1 MQQLSTEQQ
10 AVIKSL
16 EDGKNIL
23 VTGGAGT
30 GKSFILNF
38 IKKKYSGIGLEV
50 TASTGIA
57 SVNIGGSTIYSWA
70 GIGLGNLPAQQII
83 ENLFSARSSKARYRI
98 KKTKILAI
106 DEISMISANLLELLD
121 IVFKT
126 VRNSSLPMGGMQ
138 ILFFGDFLQLP
149 PVNKG
154 GEEVSFC
161 FSSSVWKELNL
172 SNIILKQIFRQQD
185 MKFIKILNNL
195 RVGKIDDEDK
205 EVLKSRIKGDEK
217 NNDAIKPTILTT
229 HNHKAESINNEEMS
243 KIKLPKQLYQAIYE
257 GVVDKIEHLKKNC
270 LAQDNL
276 LLKINAQVMM
286 IKNTY
291 QKDGIINGSLG
302 VVRDFSVKKNY
313 PIVEFINGNLLTIS
327 PEEWL
332 IERFDELKQ
341 EMIIEAK
348 MLQIPLVPS
357 WAITIHKSQG
367 LTLDKIYCDLSD
379 IFTAGQAYVALSRAR
394 NIENVF
400 IKGINFN
407 KIYANKNVIDF
418 YRNIDEN

>member
-1 MQQLSTEQQ
+1 MEQLSEEQQL
-10 AVIKSL
+10 VIKLL

-38 IKKKYSGIGLEV
+38 IKKKYSRIGLEV

-83 ENLFSARSSKARYRI
+83 ENLFSARGYKARSRI
-98 KKTKILAI
+98 KRTKILAI
-106 DEISMISANLLELLD
+106 DEISMISANILELLD

-126 VRNSSLPMGGMQ
+126 VRNSNLPMGGMQ

-149 PVNKG
+149 PVNKID
-154 GEEVSFC
+154 EDVSFC
-161 FSSSVWKELNL
+161 FNSSIWQELNL
-172 SNIILKQIFRQQD
+172 KNIVLKQIFRQND
-185 MKFIKILNNL
+185 AKFIKILNNL
-195 RVGKIDDEDK
+195 RVGKIDDEDR
-205 EVLKSRIKGDEK
+205 EVLESRIQINEN
-217 NNDAIKPTILTT
+217 NNDSIKPTILTT
-229 HNHKAESINNEEMS
+229 HNYKAESINKEEMF
-243 KIKLPKQLYQAIYE
+243 KIKSPEKIYQAIYE
-257 GVVDKIEHLKKNC
+257 GSVDKIEYLKKNC

-276 LLKINAQVMM
+276 SLKVNSQVMM

-302 VVRDFSVKKNY
+302 VIRDFSVKKNY
-313 PIVEFINGNLLTIS
+313 PIVEFANGNLLTIS

-341 EMIIEAK
+341 EMVVEAK
-348 MLQIPLVPS
+348 MIQIPLLLS

-394 NIENVF
+394 SLDNVF

-407 KIYANKNVIDF
+407 KIYANKDVIDF
-418 YRNIDEN
+418 YCNIDEI

>member
-83 ENLFSARSSKARYRI
+83 ENLLSARGSKARHRI

-106 DEISMISANLLELLD
+106 DEISMISANLLGLLD
-121 IVFKT
+121 LVFKA
-126 VRNSSLPMGGMQ
+126 VRNSNLPMGGMQ
-138 ILFFGDFLQLP
+138 VLFFGDFLQLP

-172 SNIILKQIFRQQD
+172 SNIILRQIFRQQD

-229 HNHKAESINNEEMS
+229 HNHKAESINNEEMG
-243 KIKLPKQLYQAIYE
+243 KINLPKQLYQATYE

-313 PIVEFINGNLLTIS
+313 PIVEFVNGSLLTIS

-341 EMIIEAK
+341 EMVIEAK
-348 MLQIPLVPS
+348 MIQIPLVPS

-418 YRNIDEN
+418 YRNIDEI

>member
-83 ENLFSARSSKARYRI
+83 ENLFSARGSKARYRI

-121 IVFKT
+121 VVFKA
-126 VRNSSLPMGGMQ
+126 VRNSNLPMGGMQ
-138 ILFFGDFLQLP
+138 VLFFGDFLQLP

-229 HNHKAESINNEEMS
+229 HNHKAESINNEEMG

-313 PIVEFINGNLLTIS
+313 PIVEFVNGSLLTIS

-348 MLQIPLVPS
+348 MMQIPLVAS

>member
-83 ENLFSARSSKARYRI
+83 ENLFSARGSKARYRI

-121 IVFKT
+121 TVFKA
-126 VRNSSLPMGGMQ
+126 VRNSNLPMGGMQ
-138 ILFFGDFLQLP
+138 VLFFGDFLQLP

-172 SNIILKQIFRQQD
+172 NNIILKQIFRQQD

-205 EVLKSRIKGDEK
+205 EVLKSRIKGDEESG
-217 NNDAIKPTILTT
+217 DAIKPTILTT
-229 HNHKAESINNEEMS
+229 HNHKAESINNEEMG

-257 GVVDKIEHLKKNC
+257 GFVDKIEHLKKNC

-313 PIVEFINGNLLTIS
+313 PIVEFVNGNLLTIS

-341 EMIIEAK
+341 EMVIEAK
-348 MLQIPLVPS
+348 MMQIPLVPS

-418 YRNIDEN
+418 YRNIDEI

>member
-1 MQQLSTEQQ
+1 
-10 AVIKSL
+10 
-16 EDGKNIL
+16 
-23 VTGGAGT
+23 
-30 GKSFILNF
+30 
-38 IKKKYSGIGLEV
+38 
-50 TASTGIA
+50 
-57 SVNIGGSTIYSWA
+57 
-70 GIGLGNLPAQQII
+70 
-83 ENLFSARSSKARYRI
+83 
-98 KKTKILAI
+98 
-106 DEISMISANLLELLD
+106 
-121 IVFKT
+121 
-126 VRNSSLPMGGMQ
+126 
-138 ILFFGDFLQLP
+138 
-149 PVNKG
+149 
-154 GEEVSFC
+154 
-161 FSSSVWKELNL
+161 
-172 SNIILKQIFRQQD
+172 
-185 MKFIKILNNL
+185 
-195 RVGKIDDEDK
+195 
-205 EVLKSRIKGDEK
+205 
-217 NNDAIKPTILTT
+217 
-229 HNHKAESINNEEMS
+229 
-243 KIKLPKQLYQAIYE
+243 
-257 GVVDKIEHLKKNC
+257 
-270 LAQDNL
+270 
-276 LLKINAQVMM
+276 MM

-313 PIVEFINGNLLTIS
+313 PIVEFVNGSLLTIS

-348 MLQIPLVPS
+348 MTQIPLVAS

>member
-1 MQQLSTEQQ
+1 LQQLSTEQQ
-10 AVIKSL
+10 AVTKSL

-83 ENLFSARSSKARYRI
+83 ENLFSARGSKARHRI

-121 IVFKT
+121 IVFKA
-126 VRNSSLPMGGMQ
+126 VRNSNLPMGGMQ
-138 ILFFGDFLQLP
+138 VLFFGDFLQLP

-154 GEEVSFC
+154 VEEVSFC

-229 HNHKAESINNEEMS
+229 HNNKAESINNEEMG
-243 KIKLPKQLYQAIYE
+243 KINLPKQLYQATYE
-257 GVVDKIEHLKKNC
+257 GVVDRIEHLKKNC

-313 PIVEFINGNLLTIS
+313 PIVEFVNGSLLTIS

-348 MLQIPLVPS
+348 MTQIPLVAS

>member
-70 GIGLGNLPAQQII
+70 GIGLGNLPAKQII
-83 ENLFSARSSKARYRI
+83 ENLFSARGSKARYRI

-106 DEISMISANLLELLD
+106 DEISMISANLLGLLD
-121 IVFKT
+121 VVFKA
-126 VRNSSLPMGGMQ
+126 VRNSNLPMGGMQ
-138 ILFFGDFLQLP
+138 VLFFGDFLQLP

-229 HNHKAESINNEEMS
+229 HNHKAESINNEEMG

-313 PIVEFINGNLLTIS
+313 PIVEFVNGSLLTIS

-348 MLQIPLVPS
+348 MTQIPLVAS

-418 YRNIDEN
+418 YRNIDEI

>member
-70 GIGLGNLPAQQII
+70 GIGLGNLPAQQVI
-83 ENLFSARSSKARYRI
+83 ENLLSARGSKARYRI

-121 IVFKT
+121 IVFKA
-126 VRNSSLPMGGMQ
+126 VRNSNLPMGGMQ
-138 ILFFGDFLQLP
+138 VLFFGDFLQLP

-154 GEEVSFC
+154 GEDVSFC

-229 HNHKAESINNEEMS
+229 HNHKAESINNEEMG

-313 PIVEFINGNLLTIS
+313 PIVEFVNGSLLTIS

-348 MLQIPLVPS
+348 MTQIPLVAS

-418 YRNIDEN
+418 YRNIDEI

>member
-83 ENLFSARSSKARYRI
+83 ENLFSARGSKARYRI

-121 IVFKT
+121 VVFKA
-126 VRNSSLPMGGMQ
+126 VRNSNLPMGGMQ
-138 ILFFGDFLQLP
+138 VLFFGDFLQLP

-229 HNHKAESINNEEMS
+229 HNHKAESINNEEMG

-313 PIVEFINGNLLTIS
+313 PIVEFVNGSLLTIS

-348 MLQIPLVPS
+348 MTQIPLVAS

-418 YRNIDEN
+418 YRNIDEI